1 MGAFTDYL
9 ENKMLGHLFGTA
21 YTAPTTVYMALSTT
35 TPTDAGGNVTEPS
48 GNGYARVAIGNNST
62 NWNAA
67 SGGTVT
73 NKTAITFPEAT
84 GSWGTVTHFVLY
96 DAATAGNALIWGALT
111 ASKAIGTG
119 DTASFAAGALS
130 ISLD

>member
-9 ENKMLGHLFGTA
+9 ENEMLDHLFGSA
-21 YTAPTTVYMALSTT
+21 FSAPTSVWMALSTS

-48 GNGYARVAIGNNST
+48 GNGYARVEIGNSST

-67 SGGTVT
+67 SSGTVT
-73 NKTAITFPEAT
+73 NKTAITFPEAS

-96 DAATAGNALIWGALT
+96 DASTAGNALIWGALT

-119 DTASFAAGALS
+119 DTASFAIGSLS

>member
-35 TPTDAGGNVTEPS
+35 TPTDAGGNVTQPS

>member
-1 MGAFTDYL
+1 L

-73 NKTAITFPEAT
+73 NKTAITFPEARVH
-84 GSWGTVTHFVLY
+84 GVQ
-96 DAATAGNALIWGALT
+96 
-111 ASKAIGTG
+111 
-119 DTASFAAGALS
+119 
-130 ISLD
+130 

>member
-1 MGAFTDYL
+1 
-9 ENKMLGHLFGTA
+9 
-21 YTAPTTVYMALSTT
+21 
-35 TPTDAGGNVTEPS
+35 
-48 GNGYARVAIGNNST
+48 
-62 NWNAA
+62 
-67 SGGTVT
+67 
-73 NKTAITFPEAT
+73 
-84 GSWGTVTHFVLY
+84 VLY

>member
-21 YTAPTTVYMALSTT
+21 YTVPTTVYMALSTT

>member
-48 GNGYARVAIGNNST
+48 GNSYARVAIGNNST